1 MTENE
6 FLFVLYLGIQIVAVL
21 FALRAVKTARTP
33 QGSVGWVVF
42 LFAAP
47 HIAVPIYLF
56 LGHKRYPGYITARRE
71 MHREIA
77 SLRALTAENA
87 PRRTSVAAE
96 DVGGRVAA
104 FERLSGVPVSS
115 GNAVCLLID
124 GQEAFTA
131 LFAAIDAA
139 QNYVL
144 MQFYTIADDSLGREM
159 AQHLIARVK
168 AGVRVLVL
176 YDALGSNGLP
186 HRYLQSLRSGGVDIR
201 NFHAIRHSRS
211 RLQVNFRNH
220 RKIVV
225 VDGDV
230 AFTGGV
236 NIADEYM
243 GRNPAFGHWRDTM
256 VRVEGPVVAQLQFV
270 FAEDWLWSS
279 GDRLD
284 LDWAPRIAR
293 ENMNALVI
301 APGPADS
308 LETGA
313 LYFVNAISAAKRRIW
328 IASPYFVPD
337 IDILTALKLA
347 ALRGVEVRILVPE
360 TGDHWLV
367 WLAAFA
373 HFDEVRHAGV
383 EIWRYRDGFMHQ
395 KVLLVDDDI
404 ASVGSVNLDNR
415 SCRLNF
421 EVTLMAFD
429 AGFSAKVEA
438 MLTRDFAKAIKLD
451 IYLTKQP
458 SFVLRKAAPI
468 ARLFAPIL

>member
-56 LGHKRYPGYITARRE
+56 LGHKRYPGYIAARRE

-77 SLRALTAENA
+77 SLRALAAEHA
-87 PRRTSVAAE
+87 PRRAGATAE
-96 DVGGRVAA
+96 EMGGRVAA

-115 GNAVCLLID
+115 GNAVRLLID
-124 GQEAFTA
+124 GQEAFAA
-131 LFAAIDAA
+131 LFDAIDAA

-144 MQFYTIADDSLGREM
+144 MQFYTIADDALGRRM
-159 AQHLIARVK
+159 AEHLIARAK

-186 HRYLQSLRSGGVDIR
+186 RRYLERLRSGGVDIR
-201 NFHAIRHSRS
+201 NFHAIRHARN

-225 VDGDV
+225 VDGEV
-230 AFTGGV
+230 AFTGGM
-236 NIADEYM
+236 NLADAYL
-243 GRNPAFGHWRDTM
+243 GRDPDYGAWRDTM
-256 VRVEGPVVAQLQFV
+256 VRVEGPVVAQLQFI
-270 FAEDWLWSS
+270 FAEDWRWSS

-284 LDWAPRIAR
+284 LDWAPRTAHEDI
-293 ENMNALVI
+293 NALVV
-301 APGPADS
+301 APGPADE

-313 LYFVNAISAAKRRIW
+313 LYFVNAIGAARRRIW

-347 ALRGVEVRILVPE
+347 ALRGVEVRVLVPE
-360 TGDHWLV
+360 VRDNWLV

-421 EVTLMAFD
+421 EVTMMVFD
-429 AGFSAKVEA
+429 AGFIAKVEA
-438 MLTRDFAKAIKLD
+438 MLTRDFAQAVR
-451 IYLTKQP
+451 LTVDLPEQP
-458 SFVLRKAAPI
+458 SFLLRNAAPM